1 MTARSDTSDII
12 VIGAGLMGAAS
23 TLALARRGYAVRTF
37 EARRPGHRE
46 GSSHGSSRIFRHSY
60 HEPHY
65 VEMTRQALGLWREA
79 EELSG
84 SALLTT
90 TGGLDHGERRGVA
103 QLHAVQLA
111 AGVACELLSPEAAAG
126 RWPHM
131 RFESEVLYTPDAGVI
146 DPELAV
152 AELLRVA
159 QGLGAQV
166 EYERPVLALGATA
179 TGVRVRTATGVADA
193 DVAVVAA
200 GPWLPTLLAGV
211 VALPPL
217 TVTQQQVFHF
227 ARRETQDPAP
237 WPVVL
242 YDGEL
247 TAYALPG
254 GRDGGVAGNM
264 KLAQHD
270 PGPVTTADDRDGRI
284 DSAGRRH
291 VTEHARRWWPGL
303 LPQPVAEFS
312 CLYTRTPDEDFV
324 LDRVGPIVVCS
335 PCSGHGAK
343 FTPLIGEFVA
353 DLTEGRPLPYDV
365 FGLAGRF

>member
-1 MTARSDTSDII
+1 
-12 VIGAGLMGAAS
+12 
-23 TLALARRGYAVRTF
+23 
-37 EARRPGHRE
+37 
-46 GSSHGSSRIFRHSY
+46 
-60 HEPHY
+60 
-65 VEMTRQALGLWREA
+65 MTRQALRLWREA

-90 TGGLDHGERRGVA
+90 TGGLDHGERRGVVELRA
-103 QLHAVQLA
+103 AQLA
-111 AGVACELLSPEAAAG
+111 AGVACELLSPEAAES

-131 RFESEVLYTPDAGVI
+131 RFETEVLYTPEAGVI
-146 DPELAV
+146 DPELAI
-152 AELLRVA
+152 AELVRVA

-166 EYERPVLALGATA
+166 EYEMPVLAIEATA
-179 TGVRVRTATGVADA
+179 SGARVRTAAGVVDA

-211 VALPPL
+211 VDVPPL

-227 ARRETQDPAP
+227 ARRETRDLGP

-254 GRDGGVAGNM
+254 GRDGGAPGNM

-270 PGPVTTADDRDGRI
+270 PGPVTTADGRDGRI
-284 DSAGRRH
+284 DPAGRRR
-291 VTEHARRWWPGL
+291 VIEHAHRWWPGL
-303 LPQPVAEFS
+303 LPEPVAEFT
-312 CLYTRTPDEDFV
+312 CLYTRTPDEDFI
-324 LDRVGPIVVCS
+324 LDRVGPIVICS

-343 FTPLIGEFVA
+343 FTPLIGEYVA

>member
-1 MTARSDTSDII
+1 
-12 VIGAGLMGAAS
+12 MGAAS
-23 TLALARRGYAVRTF
+23 TLALARRGHAVTTL

-60 HEPHY
+60 RERHY
-65 VEMTRQALGLWREA
+65 VEMTREALRLWREL
-79 EELSG
+79 EELCRVE
-84 SALLTT
+84 LLRT
-90 TGGLDHGERRGVA
+90 TGGLDHGEKRDVHG
-103 QLHAVQLA
+103 LHAALLA
-111 AGVACELLSPEAAAG
+111 AGIRCELLTADVARE
-126 RWPHM
+126 RWRHM
-131 RFESEVLYTPDAGVI
+131 RFETEVLYTPGAGVI
-146 DPELAV
+146 APGLAV
-152 AELLRVA
+152 AEMLRVA
-159 QGLGAQV
+159 QGLGARI
-166 EYERPVLALGATA
+166 EYGRPVLAVEATA
-179 TGVRVRTATGVADA
+179 SGARVRTAADAVDA

-200 GPWLPTLLAGV
+200 GPWLPALLDGV
-211 VALPPL
+211 VALPPQ

-227 ARRETQDPAP
+227 ARREAQDTGP

-284 DSAGRRH
+284 DPAGRQR
-291 VTEHARRWWPGL
+291 VIEHARRWWPGL
-303 LPQPVAEFS
+303 LPHPVAAFS
-312 CLYTRTPDEDFV
+312 CLYTRTPDEDFI

-353 DLTEGRPLPYDV
+353 DLTEGRSLPHDV